1 MIMNKKILGSLCML
15 LTATL
20 FTACKNGDAEFPD
33 PDTGTSVYFAY
44 QYPVRT
50 IVLGD
55 DEYDTTL
62 DKAHKCQIRV
72 NFAGSYN
79 GANGSVQIAVDNN
92 LVNNLSFEDGS
103 AVKAMPTDY
112 YTLSATDLT
121 FSGNYNSGYNAC
133 AEVQLTD
140 KFFADPD
147 AVKTTYVIPVYI
159 VSQTAAAKINSGTPA
174 EGVTSPVR
182 TNPEDWLVSPMDYI
196 LYCVKYQNK
205 YSGYWLTHH
214 TNSID
219 NIEKANTVQITTK
232 SLTQSV
238 YTVDKQDGDKVYT
251 VDLLLTFDGSE
262 NCTISSLTPD
272 ATVTGSGSWE
282 DDGAKKSWNNKD
294 RDLMK
299 LDYTVT
305 VDGYTWSV
313 QEQLV
318 WQRSGVTVQEFAP
331 VYKK

>member
-1 MIMNKKILGSLCML
+1 MNKKILGSLCML
-15 LTATL
+15 LTATV

-92 LVNNLSFEDGS
+92 LVNNLTFEDGS

-182 TNPEDWLVSPMDYI
+182 TNPEDWLVPPMDYI

-251 VDLLLTFDGSE
+251 VDLLLTFDGNE
-262 NCTISSLTPD
+262 NCTISSLTSG
-272 ATVTGSGSWE
+272 ATVTGSGSWA
-282 DDGAKKSWNNKD
+282 DNGAKSSWGNKD

-331 VYKK
+331 VYNK